1 MANMPT
7 QQYEEPQV
15 RQRRNPIAAS
25 LAWLWNRYSPNGEFP
40 LSSLASTA
48 FHVLILI
55 LIPLLAMAVTRPDAT
70 PPTVTSVRVSD
81 DSEAARGEGDEATP
95 GDVLQA
101 GDPSDLKPTD
111 TPPQTVEAAKV
122 DDVQDFKPTEKG
134 VTEQER
140 QQKTQENVE
149 KAQQAARNAAS
160 AVSDAKARLA
170 KNLGKKSGGGGG
182 GAKGRAARP
191 SRWILAH
198 PEGSIEQHLAE
209 YEGLGA
215 TLAFPS
221 QGEKW
226 RFFAKPSSEP
236 RKSELKDLDTESRLY
251 WVNDEPRAVSAVA
264 NALGVPS
271 ANLYTMFLPT
281 ALEEKML
288 KLELAYKNL
297 EEDEIRSTRFE
308 IVKRGSGYDII
319 VVSQIP
325 Y

>member
-1 MANMPT
+1 MQP
-7 QQYEEPQV
+7 QEEPQI
-15 RQRRNPIAAS
+15 RRRRNPISAS
-25 LAWLWNRYSPNGEFP
+25 IAWLWNRYSPNGEFP

-55 LIPLLAMAVTRPDAT
+55 LIPLLAMAVTQPETT
-70 PPTVTSVRVSD
+70 PPAVSTVRVSD

-101 GDPSDLKPTD
+101 GDPNELKPSD
-111 TPPQTVEAAKV
+111 TPPQTIDAAKV
-122 DDVQDFKPTEKG
+122 EEVQEFQPSEKG
-134 VTEQER
+134 ATQQER

-149 KAQQAARNAAS
+149 KAKKAAQNAAS
-160 AVSDAKARLA
+160 AVADAKARLA
-170 KNLGKKSGGGGG
+170 KNLGKKAGGGGN

-198 PEGSIEQHLAE
+198 PEGSIEEHLAE

-226 RFFAKPSSEP
+226 RFFANPSSEP
-236 RKSELKDLDTESRLY
+236 RKSELKDLESESRLY

-264 NALGVPS
+264 NALGLPS
-271 ANLYTMFLPT
+271 ANLYTMFLPKE
-281 ALEEKML
+281 LEEKML

-297 EEDEIRSTRFE
+297 EEEDILSTRFE
-308 IVKRGSGYDII
+308 IVKRGSGYEVI
-319 VVSQIP
+319 VVHQIAK
-325 Y
+325 